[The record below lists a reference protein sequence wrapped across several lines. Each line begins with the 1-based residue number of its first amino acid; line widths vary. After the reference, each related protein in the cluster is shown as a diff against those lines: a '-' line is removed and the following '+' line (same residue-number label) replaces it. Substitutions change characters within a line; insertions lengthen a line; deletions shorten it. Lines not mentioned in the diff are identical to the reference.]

1 MKKKI
6 WFCVVVAL
14 SLIGCKKGITIAG
27 TWTDIENPESTFWFY
42 DEGKV
47 LDVPQESTFD
57 ELIEK
62 WSIEKDGTLTLES
75 ETGTIQIYKISNDQ
89 DQALKNSGYYYL
101 DENTLILDGHEYER
115 VRSSKREDKRK
126 LEEKEIEKQEI
137 AAKKTQK
144 EKELNEMKTILLSL
158 QSQLDKYQTEHF
170 VDDDQMNKLYDYLTS
185 KENEVYYLQDGKIT
199 EFDHLK
205 DVQTLKFDPET
216 NSILLAEHYKKDGIN
231 GKTIG
236 FQYSK
241 DDKNELD
248 MRYITSGA
256 FSDGTFNGQCQT
268 YSLTIDP
275 TNTKRNIYYL
285 GESKRNVMNGPIQ
298 VRYQKNT
305 EDAINGIET
314 YQDGIIQPIREL
326 EPSDG
331 VNEEGFVILIDGSR
345 FLYITKDQME
355 DEKEVST
362 FWN

>member
-6 WFCVVVAL
+6 WMGVVIFLLLA
-14 SLIGCKKGITIAG
+14 GCKKGITIGG
-27 TWTDIENPESTFWFY
+27 TWVDLEDPESTFWFY

-47 LDVPQESTFD
+47 LDVPKESTFD

-75 ETGTIQIYKISNDQ
+75 ETGTIQVYKISNDQ

-101 DENTLILDGHEYER
+101 DENTLILDGREYER
-115 VRSSKREDKRK
+115 TRSSKRQDKRK
-126 LEEKEIEKQEI
+126 LEEKELEKQEI

-144 EKELNEMKTILLSL
+144 EKELGEMREILSSL
-158 QSQLDKYQTEHF
+158 QSQLDKYSTDHF
-170 VDDDQMNKLYDYLTS
+170 VDDEQMNKLYEYLTS
-185 KENEVYYLQDGKIT
+185 KENEVCYFQNGEIT
-199 EFDHLK
+199 DLNNLK
-205 DVQTLKFDPET
+205 DMETLKLDPET
-216 NSILLAEHYKKDGIN
+216 NSILMAEHYKKDGLN

-241 DDKNELD
+241 NVKNEMD
-248 MRYITSGA
+248 MRYITSGV
-256 FSDGTFNGQCQT
+256 FSDGKFNGNCQT

-275 TNTKRNIYYL
+275 TNTERRIYYA

-298 VRYQKNT
+298 VRYQKNN

-331 VNEEGFVILIDGSR
+331 VNEEGFVILVDGSR
-345 FLYITKDQME
+345 FLYISKDQME